1 MSTPACCNG
10 VANGP
15 LPQVW
20 TQTTGATVRARRT
33 GYVGARETR
42 RANLQKELSAAAAAL
57 VG

>member
-1 MSTPACCNG
+1 
-10 VANGP
+10 
-15 LPQVW
+15 
-20 TQTTGATVRARRT
+20 VRARRT